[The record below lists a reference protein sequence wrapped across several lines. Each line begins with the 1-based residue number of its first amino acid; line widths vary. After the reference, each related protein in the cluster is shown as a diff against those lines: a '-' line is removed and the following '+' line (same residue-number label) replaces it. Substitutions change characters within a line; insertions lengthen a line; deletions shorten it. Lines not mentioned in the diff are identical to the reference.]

1 MIVGGGTIAYYLA
14 KQLLEMKIDV
24 RIVEQ
29 NKDRCETLS
38 ELLPNAMIVNGDGT
52 DKKLLLEEGLRQAES
67 FVSLT
72 NLDEENVILTL
83 FAKNQSKAKLVT
95 KVNRIAFDD
104 IIDKLDIGSVIYP
117 KYITA
122 DYILQYVRA
131 MQNSI
136 GSNVETLYQIL
147 DGKAE
152 ALEFAVHEVSS
163 VTDVPLRQLD
173 LKDNIL
179 ICCINRKGKIIIPG
193 GNDRIQIGDTVI
205 VVTTQKG
212 LQDIQDIQKR

>member
-1 MIVGGGTIAYYLA
+1 
-14 KQLLEMKIDV
+14 MKIDV

-212 LQDIQDIQKR
+212 LQDTQDIQKR

>member
-1 MIVGGGTIAYYLA
+1 
-14 KQLLEMKIDV
+14 
-24 RIVEQ
+24 
-29 NKDRCETLS
+29 
-38 ELLPNAMIVNGDGT
+38 
-52 DKKLLLEEGLRQAES
+52 
-67 FVSLT
+67 
-72 NLDEENVILTL
+72 
-83 FAKNQSKAKLVT
+83 
-95 KVNRIAFDD
+95 
-104 IIDKLDIGSVIYP
+104 
-117 KYITA
+117 
-122 DYILQYVRA
+122 

-212 LQDIQDIQKR
+212 LQDTQDIQKR